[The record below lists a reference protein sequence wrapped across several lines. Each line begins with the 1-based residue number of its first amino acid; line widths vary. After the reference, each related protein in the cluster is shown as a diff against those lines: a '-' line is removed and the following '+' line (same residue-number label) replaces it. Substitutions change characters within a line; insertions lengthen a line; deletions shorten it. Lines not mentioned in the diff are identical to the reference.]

1 MFHDKI
7 YPYILV
13 AIQLSCIV
21 YLLVSG
27 PILASGYAGIF
38 IESLGVFLGLLA
50 IFVMK
55 IGNFNISSKLKL
67 NGKLVT
73 SGPYSFIRH
82 PMYLA
87 QLIALL
93 PLVIDFFSWW
103 RLGAYVLLS
112 VALLM
117 KIRYEETLLSSR
129 FDEYAA
135 YMKKTKRLLP
145 FIY

>member
-1 MFHDKI
+1 M
-7 YPYILV
+7 
-13 AIQLSCIV
+13 SCIV

-50 IFVMK
+50 IFIMK
-55 IGNFNISSKLKL
+55 IGNFNITSRLKV

-87 QLIALL
+87 QLLALL
-93 PLVIDFFSWW
+93 PLVVDFFSWW
-103 RLGAYVLLS
+103 RLGAFVLLS
-112 VALLM
+112 IVLLM
-117 KIRYEETLLSSR
+117 KIRYEEASLRLR
-129 FDEYAA
+129 FAEYTA
-135 YMKKTKRLLP
+135 YMMRTKRLLP